1 MPDRSGIGIAR
12 QSQSLAVEQAIIFSR
27 ISLEPCFISWTVIVR
42 ISLHVLQFIAFP
54 DFVHILSKIVNLKAE
69 YEQRTARLE
78 LLHHSLVVG
87 ANRVL
92 NLADLLVIQIDR
104 SKVILIRRACAV
116 RHK

>member
-27 ISLEPCFISWTVIVR
+27 ISLEPRFVYCAVIVC
-42 ISLHVLQFIAFP
+42 ISLHVLQFTAFP
-54 DFVHILSKIVNLKAE
+54 DFMQILSKIVNLKAE
-69 YEQRTARLE
+69 YGQRTARLE
-78 LLHHSLVVG
+78 FLHHPLVVG
-87 ANRVL
+87 SNRVL

-116 RHK
+116 CHK